1 MRGDQADLV
10 HVRRQHDA
18 PAVFAFFAFA
28 DEQVAERV
36 RTDFIG
42 QRFHFEAD
50 DIPNGGL
57 VTGRAECFCEFFDQ
71 GFHIFTT
78 IDKIMP
84 APLPAVPV

>member
-1 MRGDQADLV
+1 VDASAHQGVRADAADAGKAHEAVRVDMRGDQADLV

-50 DIPNGGL
+50 DI
-57 VTGRAECFCEFFDQ
+57 RMADS
-71 GFHIFTT
+71 
-78 IDKIMP
+78 
-84 APLPAVPV
+84 